1 MRWTGHVAYM
11 GEMRNAYNI
20 LVGKPEGKRPLRRT
34 GHRWENNI
42 RMDIREIGWKGVG
55 WMYLA
60 QDRNQWQT
68 PVECSNEPS
77 GFIKGGE
84 FLYQPSDY

>member
-1 MRWTGHVAYM
+1 
-11 GEMRNAYNI
+11 
-20 LVGKPEGKRPLRRT
+20 
-34 GHRWENNI
+34 
-42 RMDIREIGWKGVG
+42 MDIREIGGKGVG